1 MRGAHEAPTSRDSRD
16 MAQGLEPSTL
26 GAPDAEEFTRTR
38 GDVEHFRQGDQS
50 AFDRIWQ
57 RYRPALELLIAA
69 RVIPKLEPDLRQRL
83 EADDILQ
90 TAAITIREKLDTFEY
105 LGPGSVLAWMTA
117 IVMHVVSDMIRYWR
131 ADLRDPMRE
140 RPADA
145 RAHAVSQASRSGV
158 VADHR
163 HGPATNAHLAELR
176 GRVGAALAQ
185 VSERHQTIVIWRF
198 FGAASWDEVAAE
210 VGSPSGAAVR
220 MEFNL
225 KVLPQLARLLP
236 KPD

>member
-1 MRGAHEAPTSRDSRD
+1 

-26 GAPDAEEFTRTR
+26 GAPDPEEFTRTR

-90 TAAITIREKLDTFEY
+90 TAAITIRESCDTFEY

-131 ADLRDPMRE
+131 ADLRDPIRE
-140 RPADA
+140 RTG
-145 RAHAVSQASRSGV
+145 RRESSRR
-158 VADHR
+158 VA
-163 HGPATNAHLAELR
+163 GNPGQSR
-176 GRVGAALAQ
+176 GRPGSRTPRRTPSWPSCAAAVGAALAQ
-185 VSERHQTIVIWRF
+185 VSERHRP
-198 FGAASWDEVAAE
+198 S
-210 VGSPSGAAVR
+210 SSGASSVPRAGTSR
-220 MEFNL
+220 GRSGQPQWRGGPHGIQSEGP
-225 KVLPQLARLLP
+225 PQLARLLP